1 MLMLRRVMLKLL
13 AMPAHAR
20 PAYVMPGTML
30 LLDTCEEEDTREEED
45 TCDACHDAVTAVSD
59 AEAACDD

>member
-20 PAYVMPGTML
+20 AGVWDAYV
-30 LLDTCEEEDTREEED
+30 DV
-45 TCDACHDAVTAVSD
+45 VTAVMFQVSD
-59 AEAACDD
+59 ASKLLAMNDGFSYSSLSSPPCSGV